1 MLFRSVKES
10 DLPDILRLAARAG
23 VGMTSLPHDEARLRA
38 RIRGSI
44 DTFAGRLP
52 RAQQGFLF
60 VLEDPLTARVV
71 GISAIEVAVGLNE
84 PFYNFRIQRSVR
96 ASREIGV
103 YKNQELLHLCYDHTG
118 HSELCTLFLDPDY
131 QVNRNGLLLS
141 KARLLF
147 IAAHRQLFSS
157 HLFAEMRGVVDEQ
170 GTSPFWDALGHHF
183 FEIAFS
189 EADRLTGTGMKTFIA
204 ELMPSW
210 PIYISLLPAAAQ
222 RAIGEVHPR
231 TAPARAILEKEGFSW
246 RGSVDIFD
254 AGPVLEA
261 ETDAIRAIRDS
272 RTVMAGR
279 AGEVLAE
286 GCAPCIVARDDFEHF
301 CAVLVQPAA
310 DGRSLVLNDA
320 QRRAM
325 QVGEADKLR
334 LVSLNP
340 EENSL

>member
-1 MLFRSVKES
+1 MLFRPVKES
-10 DLPDILRLAARAG
+10 DLPDILGLAARAG
-23 VGMTSLPHDEARLRA
+23 VGMTSLPHDETRLRA
-38 RIRGSI
+38 RIHGSI
-44 DTFAGRLP
+44 ETFAGRLP
-52 RAQQGFLF
+52 QARQSFLF
-60 VLEDPLTARVV
+60 VLEDPLAGRVV

-103 YKNQELLHLCYDHTG
+103 YKNQELLHLSYDHTG

-141 KARLLF
+141 KARMLF
-147 IAAHRQLFSS
+147 IAAHRHLFSS

-170 GTSPFWDALGHHF
+170 GASPFWDALGHHF
-183 FEIAFS
+183 FEIPFS

-222 RAIGEVHPR
+222 RVIGEVHPR

-261 ETDAIRAIRDS
+261 ETDAIRAIRES
-272 RTVMAGR
+272 RVVTANR
-279 AGEVLAE
+279 ADEALAE
-286 GCAPCIVARDDFEHF
+286 GRVPCLVANDSFENF
-301 CAVLVQPAA
+301 RAVLVQPDA
-310 DGRSLVLNDA
+310 DGGPFLLNEA
-320 QRRAM
+320 QRRAL
-325 QVGEADKLR
+325 QIGETDRLR